1 MAKFNIFT
9 CTVVLFLALVSG
21 TVLLHAQPPGG
32 NGKPADDVTVIN
44 PPENPVP
51 TTIEND
57 ESNPVSTYD
66 IDNPAFQPVQIDC
79 EIVLPDSAFIIQE
92 NCTDQNVPLG
102 KRLVIEQITAEAR
115 FTNNENFPRVSLGL
129 ISFDMNGDLH
139 MVFHRIIFEQ
149 ELLGTGF
156 LGNVFYASQ
165 NVRLYHVQQG
175 INISF
180 FRDSSTGSLSGE
192 GTLRVSIAGHFVDVN

>member
-1 MAKFNIFT
+1 M
-9 CTVVLFLALVSG
+9 
-21 TVLLHAQPPGG
+21 
-32 NGKPADDVTVIN
+32 
-44 PPENPVP
+44 
-51 TTIEND
+51 
-57 ESNPVSTYD
+57 
-66 IDNPAFQPVQIDC
+66 
-79 EIVLPDSAFIIQE
+79 PDSAFIIQE

-129 ISFDMNGDLH
+129 ISYDMNGDLH